1 MHFLNK
7 KLYQKGDNLHCMQY
21 IAHVEETFF
30 QCEGSNKI
38 YLNNYS
44 NGKKEATLM

>member
-7 KLYQKGDNLHCMQY
+7 KLYQKEDNLHCMQY

-30 QCEGSNKI
+30 NVKEATRFIWTIIQM
-38 YLNNYS
+38 
-44 NGKKEATLM
+44 GKKEATLM